1 MADKSPLER
10 LKAINKE
17 NQRMVM
23 VSIGTLKSARS
34 EILAHVAVNGKG
46 VMTDIVLNKL
56 NAALERT
63 NP

>member
-1 MADKSPLER
+1 MANKSPLER

>member
-1 MADKSPLER
+1 MSDKSPIER

-56 NAALERT
+56 NAAIERT
-63 NP
+63 NS

>member
-1 MADKSPLER
+1 MSDKSPIER

-63 NP
+63 NS